1 MAPVRFQY
9 RYFGIEE
16 TLPRVIP
23 SNGMLV
29 LTRQSAIFPVVPNRL
44 LLCGRTVCKQLD
56 HGGGLLADVRRQ
68 LFVERVPHGRV
79 VGDNVAGLGRF
90 QVAQLEGVH
99 FLVQH

>member
-1 MAPVRFQY
+1 
-9 RYFGIEE
+9 
-16 TLPRVIP
+16 
-23 SNGMLV
+23 V
-29 LTRQSAIFPVVPNRL
+29 LTHHPAIFPVVRDRL
-44 LLCGRTVCKQLD
+44 LLCGRTVCEQLD

-90 QVAQLEGVH
+90 QVAQLQRVH